1 MRLGFAVAVLSV
13 LGSRSFLGSKAEAP
27 ARRERDQALQAQVQ
41 EQAAE
46 VYHLT
51 ARVAA
56 LEAALRPFAEG
67 LGAVQRF
74 VPGAPDAWTLG
85 QEVVR
90 HTGITYGDLRRALAT
105 LEAPR
110 GHPSPRTTV
119 VRIGT
124 TTSSRATTPAARMK
138 LRTPICPSNKT
149 RQRWSA
155 AESVVEISRTVTRA
169 TSAAVPQFWTKL
181 IRPVAASARLLKPDK
196 R

>member
-1 MRLGFAVAVLSV
+1 MSLITGRGFPIYDGWLK
-13 LGSRSFLGSKAEAP
+13 LPPGRQP
-27 ARRERDQALQAQVQ
+27 ERALQAQVQ

-90 HTGITYGDLRRALAT
+90 HTGITYGDLRRACAT
-105 LEAPR
+105 LEASEPQ
-110 GHPSPRTTV
+110 PLTAAP
-119 VRIGT
+119 T
-124 TTSSRATTPAARMK
+124 TTSM
-138 LRTPICPSNKT
+138 
-149 RQRWSA
+149 SA
-155 AESVVEISRTVTRA
+155 MDS
-169 TSAAVPQFWTKL
+169 
-181 IRPVAASARLLKPDK
+181 
-196 R
+196 

>member
-1 MRLGFAVAVLSV
+1 MRPGFAAVVLSV
-13 LGSRSFLGSKAEAP
+13 LGGRSVRRPMAEAP

-46 VYHLT
+46 VYHLL

-105 LEAPR
+105 LEAP
-110 GHPSPRTTV
+110 
-119 VRIGT
+119 
-124 TTSSRATTPAARMK
+124 
-138 LRTPICPSNKT
+138 
-149 RQRWSA
+149 
-155 AESVVEISRTVTRA
+155 
-169 TSAAVPQFWTKL
+169 
-181 IRPVAASARLLKPDK
+181 
-196 R
+196 

>member
-1 MRLGFAVAVLSV
+1 MRLGFAVAALGLLGVRSV
-13 LGSRSFLGSKAEAP
+13 RRPTAEAP

-56 LEAALRPFAEG
+56 LETALRPFAEG

-90 HTGITYGDLRRALAT
+90 HTGITYGDLRRACAT
-105 LEAPR
+105 LEAP
-110 GHPSPRTTV
+110 
-119 VRIGT
+119 
-124 TTSSRATTPAARMK
+124 
-138 LRTPICPSNKT
+138 
-149 RQRWSA
+149 
-155 AESVVEISRTVTRA
+155 
-169 TSAAVPQFWTKL
+169 
-181 IRPVAASARLLKPDK
+181 
-196 R
+196 

>member
-13 LGSRSFLGSKAEAP
+13 LGGRSVRRPMAEAP
-27 ARRERDQALQAQVQ
+27 ALERERALQAQVQ

-46 VYHLT
+46 LYHLT

-90 HTGITYGDLRRALAT
+90 HTGITYGDLRRACAT
-105 LEAPR
+105 LEAP
-110 GHPSPRTTV
+110 
-119 VRIGT
+119 
-124 TTSSRATTPAARMK
+124 
-138 LRTPICPSNKT
+138 
-149 RQRWSA
+149 
-155 AESVVEISRTVTRA
+155 
-169 TSAAVPQFWTKL
+169 
-181 IRPVAASARLLKPDK
+181 
-196 R
+196 

>member
-13 LGSRSFLGSKAEAP
+13 LGGRSVRRPMAEAP

-90 HTGITYGDLRRALAT
+90 HTGITYGDLRRACAT
-105 LEAPR
+105 LEASEPQ
-110 GHPSPRTTV
+110 PLTAAP
-119 VRIGT
+119 T
-124 TTSSRATTPAARMK
+124 TTS
-138 LRTPICPSNKT
+138 
-149 RQRWSA
+149 
-155 AESVVEISRTVTRA
+155 
-169 TSAAVPQFWTKL
+169 
-181 IRPVAASARLLKPDK
+181 
-196 R
+196 